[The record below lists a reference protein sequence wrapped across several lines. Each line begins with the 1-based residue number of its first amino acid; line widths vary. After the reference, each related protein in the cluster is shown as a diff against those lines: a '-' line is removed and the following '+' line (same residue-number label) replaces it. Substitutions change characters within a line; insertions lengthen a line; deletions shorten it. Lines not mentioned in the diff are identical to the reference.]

1 MEDTKDKQLLC
12 LQALSGMVV
21 ERLEQSGLLIV
32 FFFPKKSDP
41 IIMIWETEQ

>member
-32 FFFPKKSDP
+32 FFFFLRNQ
-41 IIMIWETEQ
+41 IL